1 MTGDGSRV
9 LLIVILYVTSE
20 NTDIDRYSKLLGDDD
35 KLVVV
40 READVRADKSIVALY
55 NEIVEESDSK
65 SDIMLLSDCA
75 DIHDGAF
82 DEIKSCLYAEEKHAI
97 AYGQEI
103 DNRQSMIVTAKKY
116 LPKYSI
122 TIFATTNCA
131 LVKRTVINTLG
142 FLDESYN
149 SIHYAMTD
157 LYCRINRYGFS
168 AIVSHH
174 TLFSANDKDNS
185 VLCDTDKKFL
195 ETRYTH
201 REETERGFADYMTQ
215 PGMYFLTLLDDDYYP
230 KKKILFDCITMPPY
244 HCGTSEFQITVFD
257 AFYRLFKDKY
267 DLFLYTNHEAD
278 EYHKL
283 SSKYDNMLY
292 PDTIDGTFHIGYAPN
307 QLMFYDNQSEMNK
320 RCLKIIQT
328 MFDII
333 MARRIDEFFGADIDK
348 AVELG
353 IRLSDG
359 IVFISNN
366 TKNDFTSR
374 YTNESFARDKQL
386 EVIYPTIELTASEKN
401 DYDLPFD
408 SYFLIVG
415 NMFEH
420 KAIKE
425 TLEAVRDTSHNF
437 IVIGYGENDFM
448 CPNIFCY
455 MNGHIDSDY
464 LYFLYSKCDAV
475 IYPSLYEGF
484 GLPIVIS
491 LKHNKR
497 VILYENNL
505 NKELCQHFFQFKDY
519 FSMFSRYEQIRE
531 IIDSMDF
538 NSELLHSEFND
549 SSDRVAMELD
559 SFFEKVLETKVNT
572 TKLNERWNLYQTIE
586 AERMHAFDEMTQVA
600 NVALNEIIGAL
611 QVLYRQFDNYK
622 LLPLLKFAVKKH
634 IKHKYPNFFRKIKKE

>member
-1 MTGDGSRV
+1 MKT
-9 LLIVILYVTSE
+9 VILLVTSK
-20 NTDIDRYSKLLGDDD
+20 NTDIDRYSRLLGDGD

-40 READVRADKSIVALY
+40 READIEAGKSIIALY

-65 SDIMLLSDCA
+65 SDIMLLSDCVQM
-75 DIHDGAF
+75 HDGVF

-103 DNRQSMIVTAKKY
+103 DNRQSLIDTAKKY

-122 TIFATTNCA
+122 TIFVTPNCA
-131 LVKRTVINTLG
+131 LVKRIVINTLG

-149 SIHYAMTD
+149 SMHYAMMD
-157 LYCRINRYGFS
+157 FYYRINRYGFS
-168 AIVSHH
+168 AVVSHH
-174 TLFSANDKDNS
+174 TLFSVSDRNNI
-185 VLCDTDKKFL
+185 VLCDADKKLL
-195 ETRYTH
+195 ETRYTY
-201 REETERGFADYMTQ
+201 REEAERGFADYMLQ
-215 PGMYFLTLLDDDYYP
+215 PGMHFLTLLDDDYFP
-230 KKKILFDCITMPPY
+230 KKRILFDCITMPPY

-257 AFYRLFKDKY
+257 AFYRLFNKKY
-267 DLFLYTNHEAD
+267 DIFLYTNYEAD

-283 SSKYDNMLY
+283 SRKYDNMLY

-307 QLMFYDNQSEMNK
+307 QLMFYDNQSAMNK

-333 MARRIDEFFGADIDK
+333 MTRRIDEFFGADMDK

-366 TKNDFTSR
+366 TKNDFQAR
-374 YTNESFARDKQL
+374 YINESFVRDKLL
-386 EVIYPTIELTASEKN
+386 EVIYPTIEIPASEKN
-401 DYDLPFD
+401 EYDLPFER
-408 SYFLIVG
+408 YFLIVG

-425 TLEAVRDTSHNF
+425 TIDAVRDTSHNF

-448 CPNIFCY
+448 YPNIFCY

-464 LYFLYSKCDAV
+464 LYFLYSECDAV

-491 LKHNKR
+491 LKHKKR

-505 NKELCQHFFQFKDY
+505 NNELCRHFSQFKDY
-519 FSMFSRYEQIRE
+519 FSMFSRFEQIRE
-531 IIDSMDF
+531 IIDGMDF
-538 NSELLHSEFND
+538 NSELLHLEFND

-559 SFFEKVLETKVNT
+559 SFFEKVLETEVSAT
-572 TKLNERWNLYQTIE
+572 ELNERWSLYQTIE

-600 NVALNEIIGAL
+600 NVALNEIIAEL
-611 QVLYRQFDNYK
+611 QVLYRQFNNYK
-622 LLPLLKFAVKKH
+622 LLPLLRFAIKKH
-634 IKHKYPNFFRKIKKE
+634 IKHKYPKIFRSIKGE